1 MSQSTFEQYL
11 KNSDYFRDVINT
23 HRRATADALATII
36 EVLVD
41 QNQVTNPVID
51 QALKGLDERTDGS
64 ISVRSERRLVTAMI
78 RDALKR

>member
-1 MSQSTFEQYL
+1 MSQSAFEQYL
-11 KNSDYFRDVINT
+11 KNSDHFRDVINT
-23 HRRATADALATII
+23 HRRATADALAAVI

-51 QALKGLDERTDGS
+51 QALKGLDERPDGS
-64 ISVRSERRLVTAMI
+64 PSIRAERRLITAMV

>member
-1 MSQSTFEQYL
+1 MSQSAFEQYL

-23 HRRATADALATII
+23 HRRATADALAAII

-41 QNQVTNPVID
+41 QNQITDPMID
-51 QALKGLDERTDGS
+51 KALKGLDERIDGTV
-64 ISVRSERRLVTAMI
+64 SVKAERRRIAALL